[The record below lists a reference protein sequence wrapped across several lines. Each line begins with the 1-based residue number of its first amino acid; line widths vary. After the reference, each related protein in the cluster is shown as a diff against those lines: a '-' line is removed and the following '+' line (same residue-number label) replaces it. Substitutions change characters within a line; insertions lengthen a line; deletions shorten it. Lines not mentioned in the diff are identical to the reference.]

1 MTTAFDEMR
10 RSDGSIRRAYA
21 RLAELL
27 GRVPAD
33 VLAYRRREA
42 EFIFRRMGITFAVYG
57 EAEAT
62 ERLIPFDVVPRIL
75 TAAEWTRL
83 ARGLEQRVKALNA
96 YLYDIYGKR
105 EILRAGI
112 VPDDLVFRNPA
123 FPRAGFRRSEENTSE
138 IQ

>member
-10 RSDGSIRRAYA
+10 ASDGSIRPAYA
-21 RLAELL
+21 RLADWL
-27 GRVPAD
+27 GRVPTD

-62 ERLIPFDVVPRIL
+62 ERLIPFDIIPRIL

-83 ARGLEQRVKALNA
+83 AKGLEQRVKALNA
-96 YLYDIYGKR
+96 YL
-105 EILRAGI
+105 
-112 VPDDLVFRNPA
+112 
-123 FPRAGFRRSEENTSE
+123 
-138 IQ
+138 